1 LDLFKCTNV
10 PTGGSHQT
18 SFSHLLHYRPQL
30 PTASTIKA
38 KPSKIQSPG
47 RPLSFLSG
55 VYASL
60 AHLPLKTICV
70 STDSYLLVSM
80 QNRLIITG
88 IPPTVPR
95 LPNAAEALR
104 DLIEEHGC
112 WVDRFAFLL
121 PSTDKDEDDST
132 MITAAAE
139 LHIEN
144 VRDDAIH
151 LLNGLKVVLDMSG
164 SVRSTT
170 KHGGTL
176 SNTSCDL
183 HHSTNGICFTIG
195 AAPITPFQS
204 KLLIEQCPIHR
215 DDVENATAMEKQTL
229 VLPLGDMQLTVRS
242 SIENGGGTGSTPW
255 RGGLLLS
262 HQICHWYKDRGDK
275 TRNNFDSL
283 FRNKTVLEL
292 GAGCSGLPSMTL
304 AKLARTFS
312 FDVTLISSDG
322 IDEIVDSL
330 QSNVRTNGLDEY
342 ITVKR
347 IDWNDYCN
355 DVDGRDEKLKANL
368 NQADTIIY
376 SLRIASTMKSVPSLS
391 VKLFYD

>member
-1 LDLFKCTNV
+1 
-10 PTGGSHQT
+10 
-18 SFSHLLHYRPQL
+18 
-30 PTASTIKA
+30 
-38 KPSKIQSPG
+38 
-47 RPLSFLSG
+47 
-55 VYASL
+55 
-60 AHLPLKTICV
+60 
-70 STDSYLLVSM
+70 
-80 QNRLIITG
+80 
-88 IPPTVPR
+88 
-95 LPNAAEALR
+95 
-104 DLIEEHGC
+104 
-112 WVDRFAFLL
+112 
-121 PSTDKDEDDST
+121 
-132 MITAAAE
+132 
-139 LHIEN
+139 
-144 VRDDAIH
+144 
-151 LLNGLKVVLDMSG
+151 
-164 SVRSTT
+164 
-170 KHGGTL
+170 L

-242 SIENGGGTGSTPW
+242 SIENGGGTGSMPW